1 LSFIGNLQSAQNFFK
16 IYFEVC
22 IEVETDYG
30 PGIVLKTA
38 FLFCDSGVP
47 ALTFWIWKFW
57 LNDYCVTEVVGSI
70 FYDSILT
77 KIELYWFTTDLY
89 EVAVLLGSILLH

>member
-1 LSFIGNLQSAQNFFK
+1 M
-16 IYFEVC
+16 
-22 IEVETDYG
+22 
-30 PGIVLKTA
+30 VLELLVNTA

-57 LNDYCVTEVVGSI
+57 LNEYCFTEVVGSI
-70 FYDSILT
+70 FDDNRILT
-77 KIELYWFTTDLY
+77 KIEQYWFTTELY